1 MADRIV
7 LANLVFQARHG
18 VHDWEKRQPQR
29 FEVDVE
35 LELDLS
41 PAGRS
46 DDLTA
51 TVDYGGVFER
61 VRAIVEGPT
70 VELLET
76 LAARVGDAV
85 LDADARI
92 DAITVRIRKP
102 EVKLG
107 GPLDYAGVEITRR
120 RPA

>member
-51 TVDYGGVFER
+51 TVDYGAVFER

-76 LAARVGDAV
+76 LAARVGEAV
-85 LDADARI
+85 LDADGRI

-107 GPLDYAGVEITRR
+107 GPLDYAGVEITRWR
-120 RPA
+120 RA